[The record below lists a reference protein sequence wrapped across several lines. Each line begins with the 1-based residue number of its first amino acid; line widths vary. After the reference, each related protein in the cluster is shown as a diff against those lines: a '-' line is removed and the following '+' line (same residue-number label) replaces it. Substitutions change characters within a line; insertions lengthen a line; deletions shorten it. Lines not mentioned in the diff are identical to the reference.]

1 MMRRRSA
8 LISHLRQAPLAL
20 AEIGCL
26 FAVAGLITARQL
38 TSPHFASCVVDDSI
52 LQMSWVR
59 QFAQALVEGTW
70 LPRWLPDSN
79 GGYGS
84 PVFLFYSPLVYYVTA
99 GVYWLGSPVI
109 LAMKLVRLLG
119 LFLSGLAMLMYA
131 RNLAGR
137 RLALIIS
144 VVYLVL
150 PFHVLDVSYWS
161 LYAEPWAWIWF
172 PLILMSF
179 DRMLASED
187 LAVVP
192 CVAVSYAGLI
202 LTHLVSAYMFSF
214 VMAGYALACS
224 RRGRRVRGLAL
235 VMVNVGLGLALSAF
249 FLLPAVYERRFV
261 HIEYSTL
268 LPEFDFRNTFLFF
281 PNPKLMTENLFQART
296 IQLLQWV
303 ALLQATGLA
312 VGAVM
317 SWRAGFG
324 LSMVRVLRFAL
335 GAALLCFFLMSRASS
350 PLWQIIP
357 GLAQIQFSTR
367 WLSIYTLMSALLIG
381 AGFQGFTQWQP
392 LARGRFWLKA
402 GYLTFVVLAA
412 IASLL
417 IIRGGCFLGDE
428 EFRQASMNVYNAPE
442 YNPQSM
448 PNWRQ
453 RVIYPESPPFK
464 VIEGFADVKIR
475 RWAAHERELS
485 VEGDSSI
492 LLALRLFDYPGWV
505 LRLDGRNEQIR
516 ANPADGGILVSVQ
529 PGKHVVHLRF
539 ENATW
544 RTASLAV
551 SGVAGLA
558 LGVIWLRRRAR
569 SPLLESAIAINGE
582 SWEKGEKCAAR
593 EDEN

>member
-1 MMRRRSA
+1 
-8 LISHLRQAPLAL
+8 
-20 AEIGCL
+20 
-26 FAVAGLITARQL
+26 
-38 TSPHFASCVVDDSI
+38 
-52 LQMSWVR
+52 MSWVR

-84 PVFLFYSPLVYYVTA
+84 PVFVFYSPLVYYVTA
-99 GVYWLGSPVI
+99 GVCWLGSPVI

-137 RLALIIS
+137 SLALITS

-172 PLILMSF
+172 PLILLSF
-179 DRMLASED
+179 DRMLANED

-224 RRGRRVRGLAL
+224 RPGRRIRGMAL
-235 VMVNVGLGLALSAF
+235 VMVNVVLGLALSAF
-249 FLLPAVYERRFV
+249 FLLPAAYERRFV
-261 HIEYSTL
+261 HIEYSTF

-281 PNPKLMTENLFQART
+281 PNPKLVTENLFQART
-296 IQLLQWV
+296 IQLLQWIT
-303 ALLQATGLA
+303 LLQAAGLA
-312 VGAVM
+312 VGAAM
-317 SWRAGFG
+317 SWRAG
-324 LSMVRVLRFAL
+324 LERSMLRVLQFAL
-335 GAALLCFFLMSRASS
+335 GVSLLCFFLMSRAST

-357 GLAQIQFSTR
+357 GFPQLQFSTR

-381 AGFQGFTQWQP
+381 AGSRGFTQWQR
-392 LARGRFWLKA
+392 LIRCRFWLKA

-417 IIRGGCFLGDE
+417 IIRGGCFLGEE

-442 YNPQSM
+442 YNPQTM

-464 VIEGFADVKIR
+464 VIEGFANVKIR

-485 VEGDSSI
+485 IEGDSPI
-492 LLALRLFDYPGWV
+492 LLALRLFHYPGWV

-516 ANPADGGILVSVQ
+516 VNPTDGGILVSVQ
-529 PGKHVVHLRF
+529 PGRHVVNLRF
-539 ENATW
+539 ENTAW

-551 SGVAGLA
+551 SGVTGLA
-558 LGVIWLRRRAR
+558 LGVIWLRRRGR
-569 SPLLESAIAINGE
+569 GTLLESAMAINAE
-582 SWEKGEKCAAR
+582 SSEK
-593 EDEN
+593 D